1 MYHHNSGLSTGE
13 SESEDLF
20 KRYCRDIYDFPK
32 KGIIF
37 RDITNLLKNG
47 EVFRKAVD
55 KIAYRFSGAGIDI
68 VCSVEA
74 RGFILGSTI
83 AYALGAGF
91 VPIRKKGK
99 LPWHTYQKSYDLEYG
114 TDELEI
120 HVDAISSG
128 NRVLF
133 VDDVIATGGTARAAV
148 DLIRELK
155 GKPVCAAFLIELLEL
170 EGRKRLEDVPVYSLI
185 RY

>member
-1 MYHHNSGLSTGE
+1 MYHHNSGLSTGD

-20 KRYCRDIYDFPK
+20 KRYCRDVYDFPRQ
-32 KGIIF
+32 GIIF

-47 EVFRKAVD
+47 EIFQKVID
-55 KIAYRFSGAGIDI
+55 KIAHRFSEAGIDI

-120 HVDAISSG
+120 HTDAISSG

-155 GKPVCAAFLIELLEL
+155 GNPICAAFLIELQAL
-170 EGRKRLEDVPVYSLI
+170 EGRKKLDDVPVYSLI